1 MTVAIQ
7 TVPDRAR
14 LTATSTL
21 QKLLPELVALSLDA
35 KQAHWNLSGSAY
47 LPLHALTDEI
57 AADALAWADRIA
69 ERAVALSV
77 DLGVAVDARPETVAA
92 VAGQFP
98 TGWVTDQEAIAELI
112 GITERVAAAARG
124 SLGDL
129 QQTDPVGYDLT
140 LGILD
145 GLDKYRW
152 MLRAQI
158 L

>member
-1 MTVAIQ
+1 
-7 TVPDRAR
+7 
-14 LTATSTL
+14 L
-21 QKLLPELVALSLDA
+21 
-35 KQAHWNLSGSAY
+35 
-47 LPLHALTDEI
+47 
-57 AADALAWADRIA
+57 
-69 ERAVALSV
+69 
-77 DLGVAVDARPETVAA
+77 DARPGTVAA

-129 QQTDPVGYDLT
+129 EQTDPVGYDLT
-140 LGILD
+140 LGILE

-152 MLRAQI
+152 MLRAQV

>member
-98 TGWVTDQEAIAELI
+98 TGLI

-140 LGILD
+140 LGILE